1 MRKGLGLES
10 GGLPLCRPLL
20 PWGPGRVSGPAA
32 APGKGRREK
41 EADEVDG
48 QTVSGKCCSRLFSW
62 LRSRPETLGVTIS
75 RDTLPQRACRGGQ
88 LLPTDAAAM
97 LDGVGSATVEATGS
111 DVRERKHGGTP
122 GALT

>member
-32 APGKGRREK
+32 VPGKGRREK

-75 RDTLPQRACRGGQ
+75 RDKL
-88 LLPTDAAAM
+88 LILPTDAAAM
-97 LDGVGSATVEATGS
+97 LDGVGSATAEATGS
-111 DVRERKHGGTP
+111 DVGDRKHGGTP